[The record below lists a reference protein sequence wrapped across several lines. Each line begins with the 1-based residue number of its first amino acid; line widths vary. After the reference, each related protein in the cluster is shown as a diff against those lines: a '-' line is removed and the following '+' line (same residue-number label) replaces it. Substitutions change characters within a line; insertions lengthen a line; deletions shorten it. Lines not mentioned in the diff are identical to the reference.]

1 MKMINHSKGENNMF
15 NSSDYNENVIV
26 CEYVWRKNLEYDL
39 ALEDAFDVQRVANL
53 YADKLELGFGEL
65 VEDDIKLIKIAKQ
78 YVTREQ
84 MHKKGYRTVDDGS
97 NRLFIDEI
105 TNRKGGYGFNE
116 SSDDQG
122 LDEREE
128 GLHL

>member
-1 MKMINHSKGENNMF
+1 MF

-65 VEDDIKLIKIAKQ
+65 VEDDIKVIKIAKQ

-116 SSDDQG
+116 SFDDQG

>member
-116 SSDDQG
+116 SFDDQG

>member
-65 VEDDIKLIKIAKQ
+65 VEDDIKLIKIAKK

-116 SSDDQG
+116 SFDDQG

>member
-1 MKMINHSKGENNMF
+1 MGCAF
-15 NSSDYNENVIV
+15 
-26 CEYVWRKNLEYDL
+26 CESGRLKKVRNLETYEMVEQIL
-39 ALEDAFDVQRVANL
+39 
-53 YADKLELGFGEL
+53 L
-65 VEDDIKLIKIAKQ
+65 VEDDIKLIKIAKK

-116 SSDDQG
+116 SFDDQG

>member
-1 MKMINHSKGENNMF
+1 MF

-39 ALEDAFDVQRVANL
+39 ALEDVEDIQRVANL
-53 YADKLELGFGEL
+53 YADELQLEFGEL
-65 VEDDIKLIKIAKQ
+65 VENDIKLIKIAKR
-78 YVTREQ
+78 YVTHEQ
-84 MHKKGYRTVDDGS
+84 FHKKGYRNIDDGS

-105 TNRKGGYGFNE
+105 TNRKGGYGFSE
-116 SSDDQG
+116 SYDDQG